1 LSGFVGWNLLAQDML
16 QCEAKGKC
24 EFLGWYDVKQ

>member
-1 LSGFVGWNLLAQDML
+1 LAQDML